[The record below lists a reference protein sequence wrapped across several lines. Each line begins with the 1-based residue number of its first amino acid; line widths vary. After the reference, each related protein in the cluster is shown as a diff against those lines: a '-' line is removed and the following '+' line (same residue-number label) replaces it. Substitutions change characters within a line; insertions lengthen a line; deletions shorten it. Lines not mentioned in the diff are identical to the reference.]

1 MTDYYA
7 VLKKAVSGFESES
20 GDARRSVYDKAR
32 TALIGQ
38 LKSIDPPLTTS
49 EISRQ
54 RLELE
59 EAIRKVEREASAA
72 RPAPVRVSAAA
83 AVAEALAVPDEPVEP
98 DYSEMLEDELEAEAA
113 PPPPPTPQPTVAPR
127 PRPTAEPV
135 RQAPPVQPTAE
146 PVRQAPTT
154 RAPAPPAPTPA
165 PPAPTPQPPQDE
177 YYDDE
182 VPEHEPEPE
191 WHEPEPQQPLRQP
204 PPVQPQWPQVSPTK
218 PTAYDRAAPQ
228 GRREPPMM
236 PVDPIDEPRF
246 DVDAD
251 FDDGRHLSADADWAP
266 EPFRATP
273 AGADSDAGFDEPR
286 ERRQTRRERNRDAER
301 PAVYIERQKP
311 SRLPTL
317 ILLILI
323 GLMLGGIAALAWSQ
337 RSVVKDVIG
346 DLISSNDGGAKPSLS
361 EDSIPTASAPAAS
374 SKNSD
379 RLGGAPEEAAPKSV
393 RTVEAQ
399 PSTDGEEADPLAG
412 VMTPEGT
419 SPAAA
424 PEVAANTPAP
434 ATAPA
439 TPAAGTA
446 DESLVAQK
454 AILYEQPTD
463 GSQNVKMVNAN
474 VTWKFNANSPNGP
487 EIQANLDVPEK
498 GMKVTLNIRKNNDT
512 ALPASHLVE
521 IVVDTP
527 ANFAGGGVKSVPA
540 LVMKPTEE
548 SRGQPLD
555 GAAAKVADGFF
566 WIAFSNDAG
575 PQAQNIA
582 LLRERNWI
590 DLPLVYNNDQR
601 AILTFEKG
609 TPGQRVFDKAMTAW
623 GNQ

>member
-59 EAIRKVEREASAA
+59 EAIRKVEREASAV

-83 AVAEALAVPDEPVEP
+83 AVAEALAVPDEPAPPAEP
-98 DYSEMLEDELEAEAA
+98 EYADELEEELEAEVA
-113 PPPPPTPQPTVAPR
+113 PPPPPPQPAPPPQLPVAPR
-127 PRPTAEPV
+127 LRPAAEPV
-135 RQAPPVQPTAE
+135 RAPVS
-146 PVRQAPTT
+146 
-154 RAPAPPAPTPA
+154 PPAPTPA
-165 PPAPTPQPPQDE
+165 PPAPAPQPPQDE
-177 YYDDE
+177 YLDDDGGE
-182 VPEHEPEPE
+182 VHEPELDWHEPEPE
-191 WHEPEPQQPLRQP
+191 PQRPSRQQPS
-204 PPVQPQWPQVSPTK
+204 VQSQWPQVSPTK
-218 PTAYDRAAPQ
+218 PSFYDRAAPQ

-236 PVDPIDEPRF
+236 AADPIDEPRF
-246 DVDAD
+246 DADAD
-251 FDDGRHLSADADWAP
+251 LDDGRHFGGNADWAP
-266 EPFRATP
+266 EPLRASP
-273 AGADSDAGFDEPR
+273 MGSDADFDEPR
-286 ERRQTRRERNRDAER
+286 ERRPSRRERNRDTER
-301 PAVYIERQKP
+301 PAVYVERAKP
-311 SRLPTL
+311 SRWPTL
-317 ILLILI
+317 ILLALI
-323 GLMLGGIAALAWSQ
+323 ALMLCGIAALAWSQ

-346 DLISSNDGGAKPSLS
+346 DLISSNDSGAKPSLG
-361 EDSIPTASAPAAS
+361 EDSAPIASAPAS

-379 RLGGAPEEAAPKSV
+379 RLGGAPEEAPKSV

-399 PSTDGEEADPLAG
+399 PATGGEEADPLAG

-419 SPAAA
+419 GPVASTAAPAAEPANSGTAAAPAAA
-424 PEVAANTPAP
+424 P
-434 ATAPA
+434 ATA
-439 TPAAGTA
+439 GSA

-463 GSQNVKMVNAN
+463 GSQSVKVVDAN

-487 EIQANLDVPEK
+487 EIQATLEVPEK
-498 GMKVTLNIRKNNDT
+498 GMKVMLNIRKNNDS

-566 WIAFSNDAG
+566 WIAFSNDAQ
-575 PQAQNIA
+575 PMAQNVA

-590 DLPLVYNNDQR
+590 DLPIVYNNDQR

-609 TPGQRVFDKAMTAW
+609 TPGQRVFDKALTAW
-623 GNQ
+623 GNN